1 MSRIE
6 YPIRVLQIIGN
17 VCGGGVESV
26 ILNYYRNIDRTK
38 IQFDFVVDG
47 QGLENFDLE
56 VKKMGGKIYHI
67 TPYQKNIFKYMY
79 QIFTIVKNNKYLIVH
94 SNMNTLSFFSLMP
107 AFLAGAKIRIL
118 HNHSTAVKSE
128 ILRSFLKYILRP
140 FAPVFANRFLACSRV
155 AGEWMYGK
163 KKMRNNEIKILNNAI
178 DLNRY
183 AFNPEMRTK
192 YRKELGIN
200 SDTFVIGHVGRFMY
214 QKNHDFIIDVFNEL
228 LKKKPNSKLLLIGD
242 GPLQNK
248 IKNKVNTLNLNQN
261 VIFLGLRSDVSL
273 LYSLMDVFVLPSW
286 YEGLP
291 VVSVEAQANG
301 LPCVFSTNVT
311 MESKLTPYV
320 DFIDLNDSND
330 VWCDKII
337 SYENIRNNNALPE
350 LRDAGFDISN
360 MSLKVG
366 NWYQELFKSVD

>member
-47 QGLENFDLE
+47 QGLEKFDLE

-128 ILRSFLKYILRP
+128 VLRSFLKYILRP

-163 KKMRNNEIKILNNAI
+163 KKMRNNEVRILNNAI
-178 DLNRY
+178 DLNLY
-183 AFNPEMRTK
+183 AFNLEMRAK

-214 QKNHDFIIDVFNEL
+214 QKNHEFIIDVFNEL

-248 IKNKVNTLNLNQN
+248 IKNKVNMLNLNQN

-273 LYSLMDVFVLPSW
+273 LYNLMDVFVLPSW

-311 MESKLTPYV
+311 AESKLTPYV
-320 DFIDLNDSND
+320 DFIELNDSND

-337 SYENIRNNNALPE
+337 SYENTRNINALTD

-366 NWYQELFKSVD
+366 NWYQELLKSAN